1 MRERENNPEKKFY
14 PDYLAEV
21 TIVIFLTLEVVTL
34 LALAF
39 PQQLGRMIN
48 FTAPYQP
55 LPEWYFYWLYQLVRY
70 FPGKW
75 MFVGTVLIP
84 LFAVLLLFYL
94 PWLERG
100 RRGRL
105 KVLAAFSLLLL
116 GFIVF
121 TLIPFLTN

>member
-1 MRERENNPEKKFY
+1 MGRENSREKKFY

-21 TIVIFLTLEVVTL
+21 TVVIFLTLEVVTL

-39 PQQLGRMIN
+39 PQQMGRMIN

-75 MFVGTVLIP
+75 MFVGTVLVP
-84 LFAVLLLFYL
+84 LLSLLLLFFL
-94 PWLERG
+94 PWLEKG
-100 RRGRL
+100 RWGRL
-105 KVLAAFSLLLL
+105 KVLAVFSLLVL

-121 TLIPFLTN
+121 TLIPFLAN